1 MSNTPLLRELKPSLF
16 QYRTLIAGFSLGL
29 IILSISRL
37 LLFIWQFDRVT
48 EAGNLSYLMLMGLRA
63 DIVQMGYLTLPLLL
77 FAPLFLNRWGAR
89 AWQKVQ
95 SIWLIIAITYITF
108 MEISTPAFVMQYD
121 LRPNRLF
128 IEYLEYP
135 KEVLSTL
142 WGGFKIWLLLTVG
155 VLSICL
161 YGLIKLAKRLNQ
173 ATYGHN
179 QYTGRALIAWPLLMV
194 LVFAG
199 VRSTLAHRPANP
211 AFFAVTSD
219 ALVNSLVI
227 SSAYS
232 LEYAIYSMRH
242 EENASRIYGDA
253 SLEEILN
260 TVRAQ
265 PHLADKAFPSEEY
278 PTVHFK
284 KASRSFDKPKNIVVI
299 LEESLGAT
307 FVEDLGGINVTPN
320 LQQLRK
326 EGWWFQQL
334 YATGTRSVRGI
345 EAVISSFLP
354 TPGRST
360 VKLSLSQQDFYTA
373 ADLLSREGYFTEFLY
388 GGETHF
394 DNMGSFFA
402 SNGFQSILGQSD
414 IDNPKFVGSWGVSDE
429 DLFDTA
435 HKRFEKL
442 AKKNTPFFSLVF
454 TSSNHEPFEFPDD
467 EVELYSTPKN
477 TVENAVKYADFALG
491 KFIDK
496 AKTSNYWEDTIFLIV
511 ADHDTRVYGN
521 ELVPIQKFRIPGLI
535 LGGSIQPKEINEI
548 TSQIDL
554 MPTVISLAGIS
565 AWTPAIGQ
573 DISNDTVPPAN
584 RAMMQFGN
592 NYAWMTPQGVAI
604 LTPGE
609 DRTGRYNFDERKFV
623 TDQNINQRLRTEA
636 LAHALL
642 PSWLY
647 QHRAYFVPER
657 LTEPSNE

>member
-194 LVFAG
+194 IVFAG

-265 PHLADKAFPSEEY
+265 PHLADKAFPFEEY
-278 PTVHFK
+278 PTVHFN
-284 KASRSFDKPKNIVVI
+284 KASRSFDKPKNIVII

-326 EGWWFQQL
+326 EGWWFRQL

-360 VKLSLSQQDFYTA
+360 VKLSLSQQNFYTA

-414 IDNPKFVGSWGVSDE
+414 IDNPKFVGSWGASDE
-429 DLFDTA
+429 DLFNTA

-467 EVELYSTPKN
+467 EIELYSTPKN

-521 ELVPIQKFRIPGLI
+521 ELVPIQKFHIPGLI

>member
-128 IEYLEYP
+128 IEYLESP

-219 ALVNSLVI
+219 ALVHSLVI

-232 LEYAIYSMRH
+232 LEYAI
-242 EENASRIYGDA
+242 
-253 SLEEILN
+253 
-260 TVRAQ
+260 
-265 PHLADKAFPSEEY
+265 
-278 PTVHFK
+278 
-284 KASRSFDKPKNIVVI
+284 
-299 LEESLGAT
+299 
-307 FVEDLGGINVTPN
+307 
-320 LQQLRK
+320 
-326 EGWWFQQL
+326 
-334 YATGTRSVRGI
+334 
-345 EAVISSFLP
+345 
-354 TPGRST
+354 
-360 VKLSLSQQDFYTA
+360 
-373 ADLLSREGYFTEFLY
+373 
-388 GGETHF
+388 
-394 DNMGSFFA
+394 
-402 SNGFQSILGQSD
+402 
-414 IDNPKFVGSWGVSDE
+414 
-429 DLFDTA
+429 
-435 HKRFEKL
+435 
-442 AKKNTPFFSLVF
+442 
-454 TSSNHEPFEFPDD
+454 
-467 EVELYSTPKN
+467 
-477 TVENAVKYADFALG
+477 
-491 KFIDK
+491 
-496 AKTSNYWEDTIFLIV
+496 
-511 ADHDTRVYGN
+511 
-521 ELVPIQKFRIPGLI
+521 
-535 LGGSIQPKEINEI
+535 
-548 TSQIDL
+548 
-554 MPTVISLAGIS
+554 
-565 AWTPAIGQ
+565 
-573 DISNDTVPPAN
+573 
-584 RAMMQFGN
+584 
-592 NYAWMTPQGVAI
+592 
-604 LTPGE
+604 
-609 DRTGRYNFDERKFV
+609 
-623 TDQNINQRLRTEA
+623 
-636 LAHALL
+636 
-642 PSWLY
+642 
-647 QHRAYFVPER
+647 
-657 LTEPSNE
+657 

>member
-265 PHLADKAFPSEEY
+265 PHLADKAFPFEEY

-326 EGWWFQQL
+326 GGGFGSFTQQAL
-334 YATGTRSVRGI
+334 GQFVVLRRLFPASYP
-345 EAVISSFLP
+345 L
-354 TPGRST
+354 
-360 VKLSLSQQDFYTA
+360 
-373 ADLLSREGYFTEFLY
+373 REG
-388 GGETHF
+388 
-394 DNMGSFFA
+394 
-402 SNGFQSILGQSD
+402 
-414 IDNPKFVGSWGVSDE
+414 V
-429 DLFDTA
+429 
-435 HKRFEKL
+435 R
-442 AKKNTPFFSLVF
+442 
-454 TSSNHEPFEFPDD
+454 
-467 EVELYSTPKN
+467 
-477 TVENAVKYADFALG
+477 
-491 KFIDK
+491 
-496 AKTSNYWEDTIFLIV
+496 
-511 ADHDTRVYGN
+511 
-521 ELVPIQKFRIPGLI
+521 
-535 LGGSIQPKEINEI
+535 
-548 TSQIDL
+548 
-554 MPTVISLAGIS
+554 
-565 AWTPAIGQ
+565 
-573 DISNDTVPPAN
+573 
-584 RAMMQFGN
+584 
-592 NYAWMTPQGVAI
+592 
-604 LTPGE
+604 
-609 DRTGRYNFDERKFV
+609 
-623 TDQNINQRLRTEA
+623 
-636 LAHALL
+636 
-642 PSWLY
+642 
-647 QHRAYFVPER
+647 
-657 LTEPSNE
+657 